1 MEQSHPLEN
10 IECTRNANYCVWDGL
25 AMPWMGRYPDLIE
38 VRYDGSIRDLLTFLG
53 TLAQDGL
60 QWRQVVNEMQRE
72 LRGHYQAVYV

>member
-1 MEQSHPLEN
+1 MKTGLETIN
-10 IECTRNANYCVWDGL
+10 LLGEWNKAIPWRILSALVMQTTAFCDGL

-60 QWRQVVNEMQRE
+60 QWRPSCK
-72 LRGHYQAVYV
+72 